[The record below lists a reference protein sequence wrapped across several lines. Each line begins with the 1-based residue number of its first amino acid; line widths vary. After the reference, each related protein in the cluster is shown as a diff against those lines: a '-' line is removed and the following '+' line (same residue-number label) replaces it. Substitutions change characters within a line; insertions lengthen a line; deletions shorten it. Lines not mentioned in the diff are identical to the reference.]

1 MKKLRQRITPARWR
15 KLHFG
20 ILGTGVFLVLLNLGM
35 GLWGSVW
42 GGALILA
49 AVLLLLD
56 GVGYMLFF
64 RCPACGSSRLEFW
77 SGRCPD
83 CGETID
89 FRRDRASD

>member
-1 MKKLRQRITPARWR
+1 MRKLRERITPARWR

-20 ILGTGVFLVLLNLGM
+20 ILGTGALLVLLYLGM

-64 RCPACGSSRLEFW
+64 RCPVCGAQLWQFW
-77 SGRCPD
+77 SGYCHA
-83 CGETID
+83 CGEYID
-89 FRRDRASD
+89 FSRED